1 MKLEQWLGEWINR
14 YVRHRVKRHTL
25 ISYTAICRNHILPA
39 LGQLELE
46 ALDARRLQA
55 FVLEQL
61 ERGNLHTGGGLSS
74 STVNGIISVLRLA
87 LREAVAEKVCTRDDF
102 QWGG

>member
-1 MKLEQWLGEWINR
+1 MKLEQWLDEWINR

-46 ALDARRLQA
+46 ELDARRLQA
-55 FVLEQL
+55 VVLAQL
-61 ERGNLHTGGGLSS
+61 ERGNLHTGGGL
-74 STVNGIISVLRLA
+74 
-87 LREAVAEKVCTRDDF
+87 
-102 QWGG
+102 